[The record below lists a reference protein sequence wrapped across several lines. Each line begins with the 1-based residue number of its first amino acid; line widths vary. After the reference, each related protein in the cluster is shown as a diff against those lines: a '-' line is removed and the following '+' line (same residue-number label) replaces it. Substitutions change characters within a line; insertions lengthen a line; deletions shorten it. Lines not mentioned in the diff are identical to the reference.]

1 MKERTEA
8 NPPVAAK
15 GTRRLHVFFSGMVQG
30 VGFRYTART
39 VARRFAVS
47 GWVRNTS
54 DGRVELVAEGLPE
67 ELEAFLAA
75 VGDDMSPY
83 IRNVER
89 KWEAATEEWS
99 SFEISA
105 AT

>member
-1 MKERTEA
+1 V
-8 NPPVAAK
+8 NPPAAAK

-39 VARRFAVS
+39 VARRFAVG
-47 GWVRNTS
+47 GWVRNVS
-54 DGRVELVAEGLPE
+54 DGRVELVAEGVPE

-83 IRNVER
+83 IRKVDR
-89 KWEAATEEWS
+89 TWEAATDEWRG
-99 SFEISA
+99 FEIIPSS
-105 AT
+105 